1 MQLSAILVLCALA
14 ACGPDYQVPDPVD
27 NDSSVSGGSQGSGD
41 NNGNNDGGGDN
52 TGGGTG
58 GQQTTPG
65 LLAADGDD
73 AGTYSLITGCGYNY
87 ETPDNSGEH
96 ASAPFR
102 HIRQR
107 YDDVLKKNVFDFY
120 IHIQND
126 DDRGLASVKDRQRN
140 EIKTDAKSPKTMVA
154 QEGETLRMTW
164 KFRLPAG
171 MLTTTSFCHIHQ
183 LKGIDNSAGNADVG
197 HPMITYTCRSTSE
210 GKQQFQVI
218 YVGRTLEDG
227 TVPGNDYFG
236 KYDLADFLGQWV
248 SVSETVTFSKNG
260 SYHLV
265 IYRVSDGKQLVKI
278 DKTGVDLWRNGTT
291 GLRPKWGIY
300 RSFGNN
306 RSLASQL
313 RDEVLGFADFQIE
326 KL

>member
-1 MQLSAILVLCALA
+1 MSISALFVLCALV
-14 ACGPDYQVPDPVD
+14 ACGPDYQVPDPVENGNTSTGQPTGNSD
-27 NDSSVSGGSQGSGD
+27 GDGGGSGSDSGSGSGGSASQD
-41 NNGNNDGGGDN
+41 
-52 TGGGTG
+52 TG
-58 GQQTTPG
+58 G
-65 LLAADGDD
+65 LLAADGNDD
-73 AGTYSLITGCGYNY
+73 GTYDLITRCGYNY
-87 ETPDNSGEH
+87 ETPDNSGDH

-107 YDDVLKKNVFDFY
+107 YDNVLQKNVFDFY

-126 DDRGLASVKDRQRN
+126 DDRGLANVKDRQRN
-140 EIKTDAKSPKTMVA
+140 EIKTDAKSPESMVA

-171 MLTTTSFCHIHQ
+171 MLTTTSFCHVHQ
-183 LKGIDNSAGNADVG
+183 LKGIDNSAGTADVG
-197 HPMITYTCRSTSE
+197 NPMITYTCRSTSG

-218 YVGRTLEDG
+218 YVGRTQDK
-227 TVPGNDYFG
+227 TGNVYLG

-248 SVSETVTFSKNG
+248 SVSETVTFGKNG

-265 IYRVSDGKQLVKI
+265 IYRVSDGKELVKI
-278 DKTGVDLWRNGTT
+278 DRTGMDLWRDGTI

-300 RSFGNN
+300 RSFGDN

-313 RDEVLGFADFQIE
+313 RDEVLGFADFQVQ
-326 KL
+326 KVQ